1 MWEIL
6 RLDLEETAM
15 DNVRGGWRDRR
26 SVRLGLVLTIAGI
39 LFLSDCRTATAQ
51 GLMLGG
57 GHSSLARGI
66 PDLPPQGAWG
76 EIIHATPRWLILQNY
91 AGQQFPIAVE
101 DISDFLIRWPTTL
114 DAVAP
119 TALVE
124 AIGPDLGSN
133 VLRTSHVDVFEG
145 ADRNLVAPTY
155 NSVLPNN
162 RMVTA
167 VDPGFNRLMHAWD
180 YAGQNMLYGWA
191 FPVSPGMTGI
201 PSRLHVVGA
210 LVDDD
215 PLRLSAPGNV
225 VATVVP
231 DASNRITVTQ
241 VTRGTTNYARKGDVA
256 FILPVQ
262 VTPRGLIVSQLVLH
276 KTIPLRQFNPNR

>member
-1 MWEIL
+1 MWKTG
-6 RLDLEETAM
+6 RLDPEEAAM
-15 DNVRGGWRDRR
+15 ENIRGKWRNRR
-26 SVRLGLVLTIAGI
+26 RNRAGLI
-39 LFLSDCRTATAQ
+39 LAVVGVVFLSGGRAATAQ
-51 GLMLGG
+51 GLLQGG
-57 GHSSLARGI
+57 GRHSLTRGV

-76 EIIHATPRWLILQNY
+76 EIIHATPRWLVLQNY

-101 DISDFLIRWPTTL
+101 DISDFLIRWPMTL
-114 DAVAP
+114 DAVGP
-119 TALVE
+119 NSLVE

-133 VLRTSHVDVFEG
+133 VLRTTHVDVFEG
-145 ADRNLVAPTY
+145 ADRNMVAPTY
-155 NSVLPNN
+155 NSVLPNG

-201 PSRLHVVGA
+201 PSQLHVVGVM
-210 LVDDD
+210 VDDD

-256 FILPVQ
+256 FIMPVQ
-262 VTPRGLIVSQLVLH
+262 VTPRGLVVSQLVLH